1 MRVRPIAL
9 LMIATLLAV
18 SGGGLVHSADP
29 SHLLD
34 GKTFVGKNGEIGWT
48 LSSDEEETIVFENGL
63 FTSVS
68 CVPYNFESSEYS
80 TTVDG
85 DRIHFEAVTTSP
97 THGQIAWKGVVEG
110 DSAEATFVWTKE
122 RWYWDTRREY
132 WFKGSLRQ

>member
-1 MRVRPIAL
+1 MCVRPITL
-9 LMIATLLAV
+9 LMISTIAALSGAV
-18 SGGGLVHSADP
+18 PVHAAEP

-34 GKTFVGKNGEIGWT
+34 GKTFVGTNGEIGWT
-48 LSSDEEETIVFENGL
+48 LASDEDETIVFENGL

-68 CVPYNFESSEYS
+68 CVPYNFGSSEYS

-97 THGQIAWKGVVEG
+97 THGQIAWKGVVDG
-110 DSAEATFVWTKE
+110 NTAEATFVWTKE

-132 WFKGSLRQ
+132 WFRGTLGR